1 MKMCQYRFV
10 VCNTCTMPVGNI
22 DKQGR
27 PCVSGGGSL
36 WNFSVPFSQFC
47 CEPKTVLKRVIL
59 KDKKTGILDTSNSQL
74 CGLRFCFVLFFAPC
88 DVKTAVPIISVVWGF
103 FEDQI
108 THEKHLARIGTYLH
122 YCCYF
127 CYCYYHHW
135 NHYQPCLISAGFFGQ
150 GQLPIWSMRKSQK
163 ASELRLSPPD
173 IVQKVQVQES

>member
-1 MKMCQYRFV
+1 M
-10 VCNTCTMPVGNI
+10 
-22 DKQGR
+22 
-27 PCVSGGGSL
+27 SGGGSL

-108 THEKHLARIGTYLH
+108 THEKKALSKDWHILTLLLLLLLLLLSSLESLSALPNLCWFLWARVAAYLEH
-122 YCCYF
+122 EEE
-127 CYCYYHHW
+127 
-135 NHYQPCLISAGFFGQ
+135 
-150 GQLPIWSMRKSQK
+150 
-163 ASELRLSPPD
+163 SEGL
-173 IVQKVQVQES
+173 